1 MTPSLANFI
10 SSLVAGGIVVLAIG
24 IVVDDAIVV
33 VEAVHAKFEGGPSV
47 ELMGQRPLDQFTAV
61 SSVCL
66 PRADLLQLDTR
77 FSPIDMQ
84 PLLGSK
90 GRDTYQ
96 DFVAIHQQIRCDA
109 SATAAQAVAALLET
123 SSAGTPQ

>member
-1 MTPSLANFI
+1 MNP
-10 SSLVAGGIVVLAIG
+10 
-24 IVVDDAIVV
+24 
-33 VEAVHAKFEGGPSV
+33 VHAKFEGGPSV

-84 PLLGSK
+84 PLLGSIDSNMP
-90 GRDTYQ
+90 GYPQ
-96 DFVAIHQQIRCDA
+96 
-109 SATAAQAVAALLET
+109 SAAL
-123 SSAGTPQ
+123 